1 MNNNG
6 DSGDSD
12 NDWFSVCGIDEELR
26 EVDNSRQKY
35 LVDNN
40 GLNKVGDKEDNY
52 VLIKI
57 VDTFNPDSARTPTV
71 PDYWF

>member
-1 MNNNG
+1 M
-6 DSGDSD
+6 
-12 NDWFSVCGIDEELR
+12 CGIDEELR

-52 VLIKI
+52 VLLTI
-57 VDTFNPDSARTPTV
+57 VDTLNPDSARTPTV
-71 PDYWF
+71 PDY